1 MSEGMKKLVGF
12 AIFGALIVAGIVGS
26 DASDDSAVTR
36 NAGIPLSDTLTV
48 GDAGIPLSDT
58 LTVGGSSK
66 IPPKDGEVESEKGGD
81 CCDKT
86 LAMLGELITKVD
98 ALAQQQDTLAQQQD
112 TLAQQQDTLAQ
123 QVAGLNVNQGN
134 GGPTQEEVEQLLR
147 DANCSWRG
155 EKWNCNS
162 ANGAA
167 IPLGSNFSGSNLAG
181 AGFGVLD
188 LTGVNFSGANLSG
201 ATFTGDLTGADFTN
215 ANLAGATFSGAMTVL
230 MGADFTGANLAG
242 TDFTNS
248 QTEGAIGLP

>member
-36 NAGIPLSDTLTV
+36 NAAPSW
-48 GDAGIPLSDT
+48 DT
-58 LTVGGSSK
+58 LTVGGSSD

-98 ALAQQQDTLAQQQD
+98 ALAQQQDTLAQQ
-112 TLAQQQDTLAQ
+112 
-123 QVAGLNVNQGN
+123 VAGLNVNQGN
-134 GGPTQEEVEQLLR
+134 GDPTQEEVEQLLR
-147 DANCSWRG
+147 DSNCSWSDDHWDCR
-155 EKWNCNS
+155 S
-162 ANGAA
+162 INGSA

-181 AGFGVLD
+181 ALFSMVD
-188 LTGVNFSGANLSG
+188 LTGVNFSGANL
-201 ATFTGDLTGADFTN
+201 
-215 ANLAGATFSGAMTVL
+215 AGARFEGYSTVL

-242 TDFTNS
+242 TDFSNS